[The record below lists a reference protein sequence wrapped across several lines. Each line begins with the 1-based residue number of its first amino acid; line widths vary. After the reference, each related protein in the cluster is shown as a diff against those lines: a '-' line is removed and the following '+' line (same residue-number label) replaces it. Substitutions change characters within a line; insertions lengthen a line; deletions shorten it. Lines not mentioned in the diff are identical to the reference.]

1 MPKPDPAPEPD
12 DDRMVLLAVMPAWL
26 ARKVEREFGHEIRKA
41 GDMFATDL
49 TRETDAELSDEA
61 VRIEIKVRRKGS

>member
-1 MPKPDPAPEPD
+1 MAKPAPSPAD
-12 DDRMVLLAVMPAWL
+12 DNRMVLVAVMPANL
-26 ARKVEREFGHEIRKA
+26 AQRVEQQFGNRIRKA

-61 VRIEIKVRRKGS
+61 IRIEIKVRRKGR